1 MAVVVARVEVP
12 VTARVPF
19 EVRDEV
25 AVMLPPVRVLIVAV
39 MALNIVEKRF
49 EEVAFTFKE
58 FEITRLDMVPD
69 VAYRSVVVRA
79 DDEALPSVV

>member
-1 MAVVVARVEVP
+1 MAVVVASVLVP

-39 MALNIVEKRF
+39 IAFRIVEKRF
-49 EEVAFTFKE
+49 EEVAFVRFA
-58 FEITRLDMVPD
+58 D
-69 VAYRSVVVRA
+69 VAYRFVAVRA
-79 DDEALPSVV
+79 EVEALPSVV